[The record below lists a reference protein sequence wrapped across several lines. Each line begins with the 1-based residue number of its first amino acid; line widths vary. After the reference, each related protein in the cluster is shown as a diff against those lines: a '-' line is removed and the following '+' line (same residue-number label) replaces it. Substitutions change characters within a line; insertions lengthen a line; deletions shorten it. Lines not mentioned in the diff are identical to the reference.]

1 MRRDLFDDTHELF
14 RKGFASFLAKEIAPN
29 HDAWEQ
35 AGIVDKAMFRKAGA
49 AGFLG
54 IAAPAEYGGG
64 GTADF
69 RYSVVM
75 TEELCRLNVANSGVC
90 IGLHND
96 VALPYFVGGT
106 DDDQKARWLPGICSG
121 DLMTAIAMTEPGTGS
136 DLAAVRTTAVRDGG
150 DYVLNGSKTF
160 ITNGINADLVIVVC
174 TTDPTQRHRG
184 ISLLVV
190 EAGMDG
196 FERGRNL
203 DKIGIHANDT
213 AELFFSDVRVPVANR
228 LGPEGSGFGQLMA
241 KLPQERLGIAVHA
254 VAHAET
260 AFAWALAYAKERHAF
275 GQPIGSF
282 QHNRFTLAEMRTE
295 LDIAQVYVDRQVE
308 ALNAGELSGEEA
320 AKAKWWTTELQWKV
334 LDACLQLHGG
344 YGYMEEYPI
353 ARAWRDGRVQR
364 IYGGTNEI
372 MKEIIGRS
380 LGV

>member
-1 MRRDLFDDTHELF
+1 MRRSVFDDTHELF
-14 RKGFASFLAKEIAPN
+14 REGFAGFVAKEIVPH

-35 AGIVDKAMFRKAGA
+35 AGIIDKAMFRKAGA

-54 IAAPAEYGGG
+54 ISVPAEYGGG
-64 GTADF
+64 DTPDF
-69 RYSVVM
+69 RYSVVIS
-75 TEELCRLNVANSGVC
+75 EELARANVVNSGVC
-90 IGLHND
+90 MALHND
-96 VALPYFVGGT
+96 VAVPYFVTGS
-106 DDDQKARWLPGICSG
+106 DDQKARWLPGICSG

-136 DLAAVRTTAVRDGG
+136 DLAAVRTTAVRDGD
-150 DYVLNGSKTF
+150 DYILNGSKTF

-174 TTDPTQRHRG
+174 KTDPTERHRG

-190 EAGMDG
+190 ETGMAG

-203 DKIGIHANDT
+203 DKIGVHANDT
-213 AELFFSDVRVPVANR
+213 AELFFSDVRVPLANR
-228 LGPEGSGFGQLMA
+228 LGDEGTGFAQLMA
-241 KLPQERLGIAVHA
+241 KLPQERLGIAVNA
-254 VAHAET
+254 VAHAEA
-260 AFAWALAYAKERHAF
+260 AFAWTLGYAKERHAF

-282 QHNRFTLAEMRTE
+282 QHNRFALAEMRTE

-308 ALNAGELSGEEA
+308 ALNAGELSAEEA
-320 AKAKWWTTELQWKV
+320 AKAKWWTTELQWRI
-334 LDACLQLHGG
+334 LDTCLQLHGG